1 MQRQLVLLANSSLC
15 RFLERDSDSDAL
27 VPLTVLK
34 HPASRLPGHM
44 LGSDRAGQE
53 AVDGSSGGNRFE
65 PRSDVRR
72 QEHASFA
79 HEIAGEL
86 QKRLAA
92 GDYDEL
98 WLLASSP
105 FLGELKEALHDA
117 VARRVRLTLTT
128 DWTSFGLDEIEAR
141 LRALHPRRTP
151 TA

>member
-15 RFLERDSDSDAL
+15 RFLGRDGDSDAV

-44 LGSDRAGQE
+44 LSSDRPGHE
-53 AVDGSSGGNRFE
+53 AVDHSSGGNRFE

-79 HEIAGEL
+79 HEIAREL
-86 QKRLAA
+86 EKRLVA
-92 GDYDEL
+92 GEYGEL

-105 FLGELKEALHDA
+105 FLGELKSALHDS
-117 VARRVRLTLTT
+117 VAGRMRLMLAT
-128 DWTSFGLDEIEAR
+128 DWTSFDLDEIDAR
-141 LRALHPRRTP
+141 LRALHPGRIV
-151 TA
+151 AA